1 MACEVKKLGDTT
13 AIICSRGRRPQRR
26 CLHCGRPA
34 DLLCDYPVRAGAGPV
49 DGTCS
54 ASLCG
59 ACTTKRGGGDLC
71 RPHAALWDE
80 KAGKVEER
88 P

>member
-13 AIICSRGRRPQRR
+13 AIICSRGRRPLR

-34 DLLCDYPVRAGAGPV
+34 DLLCDYPVPLSATRK
-49 DGTCS
+49 TCD

-59 ACTTKRGGGDLC
+59 ACTTKKGGADFC
-71 RPHAALWDE
+71 RPHAALWAE
-80 KAGKVEER
+80 RAGKVEGR